1 MSGTGDEYRRVLL
14 FSAAGH
20 LALLAVVLVLGNV
33 SFTRPAPVPLTIQAE
48 VVIDNSAELRRAA
61 EERQRQEQA
70 AAERRRAEEQRRQQE
85 QRAAEE
91 RRQQEA
97 ERQQRERD
105 AQAQREREA
114 ADQRAVAERQ
124 RQQEAERKAA
134 EERQRQQEAERKAAE
149 ERRQREE
156 AERQAAE
163 QRRARE
169 AQARREAELA
179 AQLAAE
185 EELRAARSSAEMGI
199 YVAQITSRIE
209 REWIRPASAVA
220 GLRCQVRVTQIPGGE
235 VVDVRVGTCNGDDAV
250 RRSIEAAVRRASP
263 LPVPDNPR
271 LFERN
276 LVITFEP
283 RD

>member
-1 MSGTGDEYRRVLL
+1 MTGKGGEFRRVLL
-14 FSAAGH
+14 LSVGGH
-20 LALLAVVLVLGNV
+20 LLLLAVVLVLGNV

-91 RRQQEA
+91 RRRQEA
-97 ERQQRERD
+97 ERQQQRERE

-114 ADQRAVAERQ
+114 AERQ
-124 RQQEAERKAA
+124 AA
-134 EERQRQQEAERKAAE
+134 EERQRQQEAERRAAE
-149 ERRQREE
+149 ERRRQEAERQAAAERRQREE
-156 AERQAAE
+156 AERRAAE
-163 QRRARE
+163 ERRARE

-185 EELRAARSSAEMGI
+185 EELRAARSSAEMGVYI
-199 YVAQITSRIE
+199 AQITSRIE
-209 REWIRPASAVA
+209 RNWIKPASARP
-220 GLRCQVRVTQIPGGE
+220 GLKCQVRVTQIPGGE
-235 VVDVRVGTCNGDDAV
+235 VVDVRIGTCNGDDAV

-276 LVITFEP
+276 LLINFEP

>member
-1 MSGTGDEYRRVLL
+1 MSGKGGEYRRVLL
-14 FSAAGH
+14 LSAAGH
-20 LALLAVVLVLGNV
+20 LALLGVVLVLGNV

-85 QRAAEE
+85 QRAADE
-91 RRQQEA
+91 RRRQEA
-97 ERQQRERD
+97 ERQQRERE

-114 ADQRAVAERQ
+114 AERRAAEERQ
-124 RQQEAERKAA
+124 RQQDAERRAA
-134 EERQRQQEAERKAAE
+134 EERQRQQEAERRAAE

-156 AERQAAE
+156 AERRAAE
-163 QRRARE
+163 ERRARE

-185 EELRAARSSAEMGI
+185 EELRAARSSAEMGV

-209 REWIRPASAVA
+209 RNWIRPASARP

-276 LVITFEP
+276 LNIIFEP